1 MKLFRTVVLVVLA
14 TLLVGT
20 FATQVGAQTATT
32 GAVSGTVLDQ
42 AGGSVPDAT
51 VRLVSEG
58 TAQAFTAQTDNS
70 GFFTITLIKPGNYT
84 LTVEKPGFRKEQ
96 RTLAVTVGQNLAT
109 NFKLEVGNV
118 NEVVQVE
125 AAAPQL
131 QVENANLT
139 TTFEADQVTKLPN
152 PGGDLT
158 AVAQT
163 APGVLMN
170 TSNGGGYGNFTA
182 FGLPAT
188 ANLFTVNGN
197 DENDPYLN
205 LNNSGATNLLL
216 GTNEVQEVGVVSN
229 GYTGQYGRQAGA
241 QVDYVT
247 KTGTN
252 AFHGNATYNYNTDA
266 FNANDFFNNA
276 SSTPLPKERN
286 NQWAASLGGPI
297 KKDKAFFFIN
307 TEGLRYTFGS

>member
-1 MKLFRTVVLVVLA
+1 MKLFRTVVLLVVA
-14 TLLVGT
+14 TLLAGT
-20 FATQVGAQTATT
+20 FATQAGAQTATT

-42 AGGSVPDAT
+42 GGGSVPGAT
-51 VRLVSEG
+51 VRLVSQG
-58 TAQAFTAQTDNS
+58 TGEALTAQTDNS
-70 GFFTITLIKPGNYT
+70 GFFTITLVKPTNYT
-84 LTVEKPGFRKEQ
+84 MTVEKSGFRKEQ
-96 RTLAVTVGQNLAT
+96 RTLAVTVGQNLGV

-118 NEVVQVE
+118 SEVVQVE
-125 AAAPQL
+125 AAPLQL

-139 TTFEADQVTKLPN
+139 TTFEADLVTKLPN
-152 PGGDLT
+152 PGNDLT

-163 APGVLMN
+163 APGVLMQ
-170 TSNGGGYGNFTA
+170 TASGSGYGNFTA

-188 ANLFTVNGN
+188 ANLFTMNGN

-216 GTNEVQEVGVVSN
+216 GTNEVQEGGVVSN

-252 AFHGNATYNYNTDA
+252 AFHGNAVYFYNNKVM
-266 FNANDFFNNA
+266 NANDWFNNA
-276 SSTPLPKERN
+276 SSTPLPGENN
-286 NQWAASLGGPI
+286 NQWQDSVGGPM
-297 KKDKAFFFIN
+297 KK
-307 TEGLRYTFGS
+307 G